1 MKENPWRLLFIGLLA
16 VATVVVRLSDHMPNV
31 TPVVA
36 IALLAGASLSLPWS
50 VAVPLSAMAVS
61 DAFIGFASL
70 PITVSVYGSFALAAL
85 LGRWLKR
92 RRGPGRVVA
101 ASLASSILFYLIT
114 NGAVWWFSG
123 LYART
128 LDGLV
133 LCYYLAI
140 PFFRNTMLGD
150 MAYTGSL
157 FLMARYVPALV
168 SFFHNKIKSRCG
180 ILVAGSLNNINQ
192 IINFK

>member
-1 MKENPWRLLFIGLLA
+1 MRGNPWRLLFISLLA
-16 VATVVVRLSDHMPNV
+16 VGLVVVRMNDHMPNV
-31 TPVVA
+31 TPVAA
-36 IALLAGASLSLPWS
+36 IALLAGASLPLPWS
-50 VAVPLSAMAVS
+50 AAVPLSAMAIS

-70 PITVSVYGSFALAAL
+70 PITVSVYGSFALTAL

-92 RRGPGRVVA
+92 RRGAGRVMA
-101 ASLASSILFYLIT
+101 ASLASSTLFYLIT

-150 MAYTGSL
+150 MAYAGSL
-157 FLMARYVPALV
+157 FLVVRYAPVLV

-180 ILVAGSLNNINQ
+180 TLVASSSEGG
-192 IINFK
+192 